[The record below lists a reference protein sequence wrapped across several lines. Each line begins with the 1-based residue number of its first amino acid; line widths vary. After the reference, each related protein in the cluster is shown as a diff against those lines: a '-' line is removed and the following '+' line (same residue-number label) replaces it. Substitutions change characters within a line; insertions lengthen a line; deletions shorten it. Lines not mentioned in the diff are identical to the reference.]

1 MLRLTK
7 LNWELSPFVIFSE
20 QILNRILEYIQTF
33 LHHTNFMIECKV
45 FVIVI
50 VKFVQVAHAILPKTK
65 QDFSVFRKLVVW

>member
-1 MLRLTK
+1 M
-7 LNWELSPFVIFSE
+7 
-20 QILNRILEYIQTF
+20 IQ
-33 LHHTNFMIECKV
+33 CKV